1 MKKNLSLFSLLF
13 LLGVANDAF
22 CRSLSGDAANVERP
36 GPSNRRSPF
45 VISEIMY
52 HPAPQ
57 ESGANLEFI
66 EIFNSQPWWEEVG
79 GFHIDGDI
87 NYGLPPGTRSE
98 KLNYL
103 VIASDPEA
111 VKKAYGLE
119 NVLGPYTG
127 RLSNGGGRLRL
138 RNNLDAVLFEVN
150 YDTRAPWPSSAD
162 GAGHSLTLGRPSYG
176 EQDVRAWVQSN
187 TVGGS
192 PGGADTTGN
201 EPLRL
206 VCINEIKTNAD
217 GDNLAF
223 VELFN
228 HSATDADLSGA
239 VLTDSVGDKKFT
251 FNEGTIID
259 AGKQLAVSS
268 EQLGFPLVDGKG
280 AVWLLNATDTRV
292 LDAIHYKAQPNGSS
306 LGRSRD
312 ASFAHHAE

>member
-1 MKKNLSLFSLLF
+1 MLV
-13 LLGVANDAF
+13 LLGVANEAF
-22 CRSLSGDAANVERP
+22 CRSLSGDAANVERL

-52 HPAPQ
+52 HPVPQ

-87 NYGLPPGTRSE
+87 NYSLPPGTRIE

-111 VKKAYGLE
+111 VKKAYGME

-150 YDTRAPWPSSAD
+150 YNTRAPWPSSAD

-192 PGGADTTGN
+192 PGGADTIGD
-201 EPLRL
+201 EPLHR

-223 VELFN
+223 VELLN

-251 FNEGTIID
+251 INL
-259 AGKQLAVSS
+259 LAD
-268 EQLGFPLVDGKG
+268 FK
-280 AVWLLNATDTRV
+280 
-292 LDAIHYKAQPNGSS
+292 S
-306 LGRSRD
+306 LGY
-312 ASFAHHAE
+312 ASFYANAAQLFLRGHHMYRAVC

>member
-1 MKKNLSLFSLLF
+1 MKKIHSLLSLLV
-13 LLGVANDAF
+13 LLGVTNEAF

-57 ESGANLEFI
+57 EGGANLEFI

-79 GFHIDGDI
+79 GFRIDGDI
-87 NYGLPPGTRSE
+87 NYGLPPGTRIE

-150 YDTRAPWPSSAD
+150 YDTRAPWPSGNND
-162 GAGHSLTLGRPSYG
+162 LFPS
-176 EQDVRAWVQSN
+176 QCA
-187 TVGGS
+187 
-192 PGGADTTGN
+192 
-201 EPLRL
+201 
-206 VCINEIKTNAD
+206 
-217 GDNLAF
+217 
-223 VELFN
+223 
-228 HSATDADLSGA
+228 
-239 VLTDSVGDKKFT
+239 
-251 FNEGTIID
+251 
-259 AGKQLAVSS
+259 QLA
-268 EQLGFPLVDGKG
+268 LGQAVAELGVDYSDWRWPFQPGPRTTRSLPLC
-280 AVWLLNATDTRV
+280 LFYV
-292 LDAIHYKAQPNGSS
+292 LKT
-306 LGRSRD
+306 
-312 ASFAHHAE
+312 